1 MMIIICHVL
10 DVETYRPL
18 PNCIGNS
25 GPRVCIVRSH
35 GPSTAKEIR
44 WTWSMWSYE
53 FNCSKIEDRNTI
65 PHVQS
70 TCLGHASFHSPVF
83 PLSCKSTTM
92 ACPASC
98 NYIRCKVAPMCPILP
113 AYNAHC
119 SQSLKLFCSKFCR
132 HEFDRPMLMT
142 ANCKEIGTY
151 RPPNNVS

>member
-70 TCLGHASFHSPVF
+70 IHAWVMHPSIAQSFLYHAS
-83 PLSCKSTTM
+83 LLQW
-92 ACPASC
+92 PAQLAATI
-98 NYIRCKVAPMCPILP
+98 YVAKLP
-113 AYNAHC
+113 QCA
-119 SQSLKLFCSKFCR
+119 LFCQ
-132 HEFDRPMLMT
+132 HIMLIARSHLNYFAQNFAGMNST
-142 ANCKEIGTY
+142 GPCL
-151 RPPNNVS
+151 